1 MVDQLLHAAWAA
13 SIVLAAL
20 LAERGYVEG
29 RGGLMVGGVF
39 LAGLALG
46 LPRELWDQS
55 PWGPQK
61 GPAPPLTVENYIAW
75 LTDPGR
81 LSKLVDLAGYSVGA
95 VLFLALLGATFML
108 IDYMRGWK

>member
-1 MVDQLLHAAWAA
+1 MDQLLHAAWTAA
-13 SIVLAAL
+13 VVLASLWA
-20 LAERGYVEG
+20 Y
-29 RGGLMVGGVF
+29 GGHVHGQTWRMNGGVV

-61 GPAPPLTVENYIAW
+61 GPAPPLTPENYVAW

-81 LSKLVDLAGYSVGA
+81 ASKLVDLAGYSIGA
-95 VLFLALLGATFML
+95 LMLLAALGGTLML
-108 IDYMRGWK
+108 IDHM